1 MIVLKRKTN
10 GGAPIKLEW
19 QYQNQTGNTL
29 KSFLKQRGIS
39 HRMFLGLRKD
49 GEFKVNGHATTNNV
63 ALKPGDVIN
72 VTLPDEASDPTVLIS
87 HQPLIIIYEDANW
100 LIIDKPAG
108 LTSVPG
114 PSNRE
119 DTLVN
124 RIKGHLVDSGSRD
137 LRPHLITRLDRFT
150 SGVVLVAKHR
160 IANSFANQQVM
171 NHAIDKRYI
180 AFVSGQINEQHAI
193 IDFPIGKQ
201 ENEIRRHRM
210 ATGQSAKTEY
220 QVLKQFKNFTMVNV
234 KLHTGRTHQ
243 IRVHFTENGHPL
255 LGDQLYDGPLNL
267 GIERQALHASEL
279 TFYDPFKAQ
288 FVTYQAP
295 LPNDMQKLVEQGGE

>member
-1 MIVLKRKTN
+1 MN

-19 QYQNQTGNTL
+19 QYQNQIGNTL
-29 KSFLKQRGIS
+29 KSFLKQQGIS

-49 GEFKVNGHATTNNV
+49 GEFKINGQVTSNNPK
-63 ALKPGDVIN
+63 LKSGDVIN
-72 VTLPDEASDPTVLIS
+72 VTLPDETSDPEVPVS
-87 HQPLIIIYEDANW
+87 HHPLTIIYEDDNW
-100 LIIDKPAG
+100 LVVDKPAG

-124 RIKGHLVDSGSRD
+124 RIKGHLVDMGSHD

-160 IANSFANQQVM
+160 IANSLANQQVM
-171 NHAIDKRYI
+171 NHAIDKRYV
-180 AFVSGQINEQHAI
+180 ALVAGQLTQQHDI

-201 ENEIRRHRM
+201 IDEIKRHRM
-210 ATGQSAKTEY
+210 ADGQSARTEY
-220 QVLKQFKNFTMVNV
+220 QVFKQLPSFTAVNV

-243 IRVHFTENGHPL
+243 IRVHFTEIGHPL
-255 LGDQLYDGPLNL
+255 LGDQLYGGPMDL
-267 GIERQALHASEL
+267 GIQRQALHASDL
-279 TFYDPFKAQ
+279 TFYDPFKSQ
-288 FVTYQAP
+288 FVTYRSA
-295 LPNDMQKLVEQGGE
+295 LPTDMRELIDKGGK